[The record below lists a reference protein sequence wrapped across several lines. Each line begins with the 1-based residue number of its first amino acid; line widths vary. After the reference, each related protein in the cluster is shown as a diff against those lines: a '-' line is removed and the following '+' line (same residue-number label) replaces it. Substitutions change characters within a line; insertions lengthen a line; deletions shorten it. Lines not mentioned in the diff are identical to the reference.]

1 MNFGEV
7 QMTEAESLQLI
18 ASMINKAQ
26 NGFTESGKLYLLW
39 GWLICCCCIIQFEG
53 LHLFHYDK
61 IYFVLYST
69 WLLLIYQ
76 FFYMGKLRKRR
87 RVKMYTG
94 EIVMYV
100 WITYIIIYALLIFIL
115 VYNNAVTSI
124 NPVILTTFGI
134 PTFLIGII
142 LKFNP
147 LKIGGICCWLLAIA
161 AVFITYDFQF
171 LLIAL
176 AVIVAWIIPGYGF
189 QQLSN
194 TEH

>member
-1 MNFGEV
+1 
-7 QMTEAESLQLI
+7 
-18 ASMINKAQ
+18 
-26 NGFTESGKLYLLW
+26 
-39 GWLICCCCIIQFEG
+39 
-53 LHLFHYDK
+53 
-61 IYFVLYST
+61 
-69 WLLLIYQ
+69 
-76 FFYMGKLRKRR
+76 
-87 RVKMYTG
+87 MYTG

-115 VYNNAVTSI
+115 VCNNAVTSI

-142 LKFNP
+142 LKFKP

-176 AVIVAWIIPGYGF
+176 AVIVAWVIPGYGF
-189 QQLSN
+189 QQLSK

>member
-1 MNFGEV
+1 MNSEEV

-18 ASMINKAQ
+18 ASMINKAK

-39 GWLICCCCIIQFEG
+39 GWLIFCCCIVQFAG

-61 IYFVLYST
+61 IYFVWYST

-76 FFYMGKLRKRR
+76 FFYMAKLRKRR

-100 WITYIIIYALLIFIL
+100 WITYIIIYALLVFIL

-142 LKFNP
+142 LKFKP

-176 AVIVAWIIPGYGF
+176 AVIVAWVIPGYSF
-189 QQLSN
+189 QQKSK